1 MTSAVSALNNIHKAG
16 IFGNHESKN
25 EKNLLNLSEVK
36 NMLIVQIVQY
46 KNSKVSFENIDID
59 NLKLKNEPLSVVSNN
74 DTRILWNGPKNW
86 LLVSTK
92 KDLLKNIS
100 EVFKEQ
106 DFAITDLSHS
116 RAIIEISGQ
125 DVKEVL
131 KKGCPFNFNILEKNN
146 SINSTYNGI
155 AFTADMI
162 DDKPFK
168 VRIFTLRSF
177 GESLYHSITDS
188 SLEFGYKNI
197 EQVPKL
203 IKISVNRGVGE
214 ASKNSK
220 ELDSSVDELSL
231 IVGQQPTINKA
242 SKSVAGFKIRDGM
255 AIGTSVTLRKE
266 QMYNFL
272 TKLIHIVLPRIR
284 DFRGISPNGFDGRGN
299 YNLGLKEQLIFP
311 EVSYDDVTQIRGLDI
326 SIVTTAK
333 TDEEARALLKSFGM
347 PFTAA

>member
-1 MTSAVSALNNIHKAG
+1 MTSPVSALNNIHKVG

-46 KNSKVSFENIDID
+46 KNSAVLFENIDID

-155 AFTADMI
+155 AFTVDVI
-162 DDKPFK
+162 DDNPFK

-197 EQVPKL
+197 
-203 IKISVNRGVGE
+203 
-214 ASKNSK
+214 
-220 ELDSSVDELSL
+220 
-231 IVGQQPTINKA
+231 
-242 SKSVAGFKIRDGM
+242 
-255 AIGTSVTLRKE
+255 
-266 QMYNFL
+266 
-272 TKLIHIVLPRIR
+272 
-284 DFRGISPNGFDGRGN
+284 
-299 YNLGLKEQLIFP
+299 
-311 EVSYDDVTQIRGLDI
+311 
-326 SIVTTAK
+326 
-333 TDEEARALLKSFGM
+333 
-347 PFTAA
+347 